1 MRAVLRFGL
10 IAVIV
15 LGAAVAKADRIRV
28 AVQKTGTLAWELD
41 VIKRHGIERKL
52 DLIIDTLEL
61 ASTEAGKV
69 ALKGGSVDLILSD
82 WLWVARER
90 SLGDTLAFYP
100 ASTALGAVMTPAQSS
115 IRSVLDLKN
124 KKLAVAGGPLDKSW
138 LLLQAFALRAGIDF
152 RKQAVIVYGAPPLL
166 SQKALQGETDAT
178 LTYWNFC
185 ADLENRGFSRAIA
198 MESIVRDLGAKG
210 PIAIIGY
217 AFDGDWAKRNRS
229 TIDRFL
235 AATHEAKE
243 LLASSETEWQRLA
256 STLRINDANALANY
270 RQRYSE
276 GIVRRSPIEEEA
288 DAHALYLVLADIGG
302 MQLVGPAREL
312 PTGTFYRPS
321 AE

>member
-1 MRAVLRFGL
+1 MSSVLRFTL

-15 LGAAVAKADRIRV
+15 LAAANAKADRIRV

-41 VIKRHGIERKL
+41 VIKRHGIDRKL

-69 ALKGGSVDLILSD
+69 ALKGGSVDLMLSD

-90 SLGDTLAFYP
+90 SLGDTLVFYP
-100 ASTALGAVMTPAQSS
+100 ASTALGAVMTPAQSP
-115 IRSVLDLKN
+115 IRGILDLKD

-138 LLLQAFALRAGIDF
+138 LLLQAFALGAGLDL
-152 RKQAVIVYGAPPLL
+152 RKQAAILYGAPPLL

-185 ADLENRGFSRAIA
+185 AELESKGFTRAIA
-198 MESIVRDLGAKG
+198 MENVIRELGAKG
-210 PIAIIGY
+210 PLAMVGY
-217 AFDGDWAKRNRS
+217 AFDGNWARRNTS
-229 TIDRFL
+229 TVERFL
-235 AATHEAKE
+235 AAAQQAKE
-243 LLASSETEWQRLA
+243 ILAGSETEWQHLA
-256 STLRINDANALANY
+256 PTLRLSDANALAIY

-276 GIVRRSPIEEEA
+276 GVVRRPLAAEET
-288 DAHALYLVLADIGG
+288 DARALYLVLAEIGG
-302 MQLVGPAREL
+302 AQLVGAARAL
-312 PTGTFYRPS
+312 PPGTFYRPA